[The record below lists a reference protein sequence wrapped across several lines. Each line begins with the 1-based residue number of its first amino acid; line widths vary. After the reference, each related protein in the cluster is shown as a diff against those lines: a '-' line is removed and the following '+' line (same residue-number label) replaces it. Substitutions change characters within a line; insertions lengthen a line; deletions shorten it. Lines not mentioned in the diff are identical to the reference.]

1 MLDAV
6 AKHRTLAS
14 SLQAQLRADI
24 LACSIA
30 PGDKLLVA
38 SLAQRFGTSTAV
50 VREALSRLV
59 AQGLVAA
66 EDQKGFHAAP
76 VSVRDL
82 LDLTE
87 TRVEVE
93 CLALRRSIDRG
104 GPAWRAAVEGTHDTL
119 AATPRTD
126 PADPTRHNAA
136 WPARHEA
143 FHAALV
149 GGCGLE
155 RLLRWRAGL
164 FEQSERYRRLALL
177 DQPPRGRD
185 VAGEHRILIEAA
197 LARDAD
203 AACRAMRSHL
213 EATAQAV
220 LRATQGLQEGGLR
233 ERGQR
238 QAWAG

>member
-1 MLDAV
+1 MSDAVV

-14 SLQAQLRADI
+14 RLQAQLRADI
-24 LACSIA
+24 LACRIA
-30 PGDKLLVA
+30 PGDKLLVVP
-38 SLAQRFGTSTAV
+38 LAQRFGSSAAV

-76 VSVRDL
+76 VSVQDL

-93 CLALRRSIDRG
+93 CLALRRSMDRG
-104 GPAWRAAVEGTHDTL
+104 GPAWRAAVEGTHDAL
-119 AATPRTD
+119 AATPRTELS
-126 PADPTRHNAA
+126 DPTRHNAA

-149 GGCGLE
+149 GGCGME

-164 FEQSERYRRLALL
+164 FEQGERYRRLALL
-177 DQPPRGRD
+177 DQPPHRRD
-185 VAGEHRILIEAA
+185 VAGEHRVLVEAA
-197 LARDAD
+197 LALEAD
-203 AACRAMRSHL
+203 TACRAMRAHL

-220 LRATQGLQEGGLR
+220 LRATQDLR
-233 ERGQR
+233 ERGLHEKGLH
-238 QAWAG
+238 QA